1 MTSRTLTA
9 SVAGPA
15 VLAVDL
21 PHGRIETITESG
33 RRFAEVTVTATGD
46 DPELA
51 AAVRDARIEFL
62 PDPTRLLVKVP
73 AVSAGRTVTVSDGAV
88 RITQSAGRV
97 ATGFQVGGVSFHGGV
112 FDLDEITVNGV
123 PVSELTAGPSGM
135 LMVTARLPAGSGV
148 VASTESADLDVTGC
162 YEGIKFDSTSGSLTG
177 TKPDDHTR
185 YLIAKTGSGAV
196 RVTSAV
202 RGNVSSTSGAV
213 WLGWTSEIQ
222 AVTKSGA
229 IQVDRL
235 SGPRADLST
244 ASGAITAHA
253 AEPGEVTAE
262 SRSGAVTVTAS
273 PHLTSDLLTV
283 SAFSRSGRVRTP
295 HTAAHRTGGA
305 W

>member
-9 SVAGPA
+9 GQAGP
-15 VLAVDL
+15 VLLAVDL
-21 PHGRIETITESG
+21 PHGRITTVTEPG

-46 DPELA
+46 DPALA

-62 PDPTRLLVKVP
+62 PDPARLLVKVP
-73 AVSAGRTVTVSDGAV
+73 AVSTGRTVPVPDGSV

-97 ATGFQVGGVSFHGGV
+97 ATGFQVGGVSFHGEV
-112 FDLDEITVNGV
+112 FDLTEITVNGV

-135 LMVTARLPAGSGV
+135 LTVTARLPAGSGA

-185 YLIAKTGSGAV
+185 YLIAKTVSGAV

-213 WLGWTSEIQ
+213 WLGWASEIQ

-229 IQVDRL
+229 IQMDAL
-235 SGPRADLST
+235 NGPRADLT
-244 ASGAITAHA
+244 TVSGAITAHA

-262 SRSGAVTVTAS
+262 SRSGAVTVTAA
-273 PHLTSDLLTV
+273 PHLTPDALTV
-283 SAFSRSGRVRTP
+283 TAHSRTGRVRTP
-295 HTAAHRTGGA
+295 HSARRAGGA